1 MKINVL
7 ERLENKHGDMKSACE
22 ALGIS
27 PRTARYW
34 KSGSAKISKRNA
46 EKIAKDLNLS
56 IKTVKT
62 SIDNGVKK

>member
-1 MKINVL
+1 MDVL
-7 ERLENKHGDMKSACE
+7 KRLVEKHGDMKSACE
-22 ALGIS
+22 ALDIS

-62 SIDNGVKK
+62 SIDNGVKE